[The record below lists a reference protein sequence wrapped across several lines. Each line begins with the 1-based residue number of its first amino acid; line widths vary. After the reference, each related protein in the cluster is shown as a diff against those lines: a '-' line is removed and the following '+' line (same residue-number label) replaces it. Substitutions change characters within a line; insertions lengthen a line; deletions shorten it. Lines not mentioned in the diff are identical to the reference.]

1 VNRLRLGLAVAGL
14 LLAALSVAREDHQL
28 GWAAIALLAGSLTV
42 RLLMRKRHDGNQDA
56 SGSV

>member
-28 GWAAIALLAGSLTV
+28 GWAAIALLAGSLIV

>member
-14 LLAALSVAREDHQL
+14 LFAALSVAREDHQL
-28 GWAAIALLAGSLTV
+28 GWAAIALLAGSLIV
-42 RLLMRKRHDGNQDA
+42 RLLMRKRENGNQDA